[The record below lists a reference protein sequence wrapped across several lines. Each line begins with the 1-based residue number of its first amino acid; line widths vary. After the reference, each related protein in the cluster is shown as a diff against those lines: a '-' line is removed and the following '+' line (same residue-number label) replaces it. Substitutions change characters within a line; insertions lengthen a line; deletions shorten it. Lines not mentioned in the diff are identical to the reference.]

1 MSRAGRECLH
11 RRTLTSSV
19 PGVAR
24 LRLPRLRERPINAS
38 GASPPPL
45 ETEEAERS
53 NGAPRT
59 ATLAPPAPP
68 PPQPPEETELEPL
81 PPLSL
86 FSKVMLVVVPLAL
99 VGVGLYLFGVF
110 DSAESENPTG
120 PAPQI
125 QGTGAEGTGPARA
138 SDATDLGFPAFATKN
153 TTRIGGSSAAANAAG
168 AALATFPSTVP
179 DDSPDAVALV
189 PDGDWQGGIATA
201 ALMAAPVRA
210 PLLFSGPG
218 GVPSATSEALAA
230 MDPQGS
236 NKTDDVELFALP
248 GADVPGGYETKVLKG
263 SDPAEVAARLAG
275 LRAKLAEGPPEHVL
289 VTSQRDSGIAVP
301 AAAWAA
307 RSGDPVLFT
316 GPQGLPKPT
325 AKMLAKFKDV
335 PVYILGPTS
344 AIPTSVENE
353 IADISSQ
360 VTRISGEEPVANAI
374 NFARFS
380 DGSFGWNVNDPGHGF
395 VIARSN
401 RPLDAVAVAPLSG
414 AGTWGPLLLTDNA
427 ATLPGTLRSYLL
439 DVKPGY
445 TADPTRAFYNHV
457 WVIGDLEA
465 ISVNEQAAIDY
476 ATELGKVEAGGAAE

>member
-1 MSRAGRECLH
+1 
-11 RRTLTSSV
+11 
-19 PGVAR
+19 VAR

-38 GASPPPL
+38 GSAPPQQATNGEGP
-45 ETEEAERS
+45 ARS
-53 NGAPRT
+53 NGDSPGAGT
-59 ATLAPPAPP
+59 TTLAPPAPP
-68 PPQPPEETELEPL
+68 PAPPEQPELEPL

-99 VGVGLYLFGVF
+99 LGLGLYVFGVF
-110 DSAESENPTG
+110 DSAESDGPTG

-125 QGTGAEGTGPARA
+125 QGTGAQGTGAARP
-138 SDATDLGFPAFATKN
+138 SNATDLGFPAFATKN
-153 TTRIGGSSAAANAAG
+153 TTRVGGSGAAANAAG

-179 DDSPDAVALV
+179 DDSPAAVTLV
-189 PDGDWQGGIATA
+189 PNGDWRGGIAAA

-236 NKTDDVELFALP
+236 NKTNGDQLFALP
-248 GADVPGGYETKVLKG
+248 EADVPGGYETRAVKG
-263 SDPAEVAARLAG
+263 SGPAEVAARLAG
-275 LRAKLAEGPPEHVL
+275 LRAKLAGGPPEHVL
-289 VTSQRDSGIAVP
+289 VTTQRDAGIAMP

-307 RSGDPVLFT
+307 RSGDPVLFA

-325 AKMLAKFKDV
+325 AKMLAKFKAV

-344 AIPTSVENE
+344 AIPTTVENE
-353 IADISSQ
+353 IADISGQ
-360 VTRISGEEPVANAI
+360 VARISGEEPVANAI
-374 NFARFS
+374 NFARYS

-401 RPLDAVAVAPLSG
+401 RPLDAVAAAPLSG

-427 ATLPGTLRSYLL
+427 ATLPGTLRSFLL

-465 ISVNEQAAIDY
+465 ISVDQQAAIDY
-476 ATELGKVEAGGAAE
+476 TTELGKVQAGGAAR